1 LIVAL
6 AIPFARAGALAPA
19 EPAEPAIP
27 SAPMAC
33 EPDKTQASGAIYRI
47 CMPTFG
53 WNGDLLVYAHGYV
66 AANKPVGIPEDQMN
80 LGGTYI
86 PDAAN
91 FLGYAFATT
100 SYSVNGLAIKQGL
113 PDLVDLVSIFRAQH
127 PTLKRVVLVGVSEGG
142 LITTLGTEQYPAVF
156 NGGLA
161 ACGPIGDFRRHA
173 NYVGDFRAV
182 FDYFFPG
189 LIPGSPVSIP
199 DDLIAN
205 WSTFYTDNVV
215 PVIHAPG
222 SAISVTQLLD
232 VTGVPYTPGDQATI
246 DEGISQELWYNVQGT
261 NDAVNKLGGQPF
273 DNHDRVYAGSLND
286 AALNAGV
293 QRFTASP
300 SALTEL
306 EAHYQTAGRPLVPL
320 VTLHTTK
327 DQTVPYW
334 HETLYRAKITANNW
348 TFRHDNIAIDR
359 YGHCNFTVNEIVAA
373 LQLLQQRLAN
383 PVSTPTAT
391 ATATPTATA
400 TIAVTET
407 PTPTATIAATET
419 PTPTA
424 TATSSGMATETPTA
438 TASPTS
444 TQTSTA
450 TARRTWLPVVLR

>member
-1 LIVAL
+1 
-6 AIPFARAGALAPA
+6 
-19 EPAEPAIP
+19 
-27 SAPMAC
+27 MAC
-33 EPDKTQASGAIYRI
+33 EPDKVQASGAIYRI

-66 AANKPVGIPEDQMN
+66 AANKPVGIPEDQLN

-100 SYSVNGLAIKQGL
+100 SYSVNGLAIRQGL
-113 PDLVDLVSIFRAQH
+113 PDLVDLVRIFRAQH
-127 PTLKRVVLVGVSEGG
+127 PTLRRVVLIGVSEGG
-142 LITTLGTEQYPAVF
+142 LITTLATEQYPAVF

-205 WSTFYTDNVV
+205 WDTYYTTTVV
-215 PVIHAPG
+215 PVITAPG

-246 DEGISQELWYNVQGT
+246 AEGISQELWYNVQGT

-300 SALTEL
+300 AALAEL

-334 HETLYRAKITANNW
+334 HETLYRAKVTANNW
-348 TFRHDNIAIDR
+348 TFRHDNVAIER
-359 YGHCNFTVNEIVAA
+359 YGHCNFTVNEVVAA
-373 LQLLQQRLAN
+373 LQLLQLRISN
-383 PVSTPTAT
+383 PMPTPTAT

-400 TIAVTET
+400 TVAVTET
-407 PTPTATIAATET
+407 STPTATVVTTETATPTAT

-424 TATSSGMATETPTA
+424 TAIERATETPTA
-438 TASPTS
+438 TASPTPTAS
-444 TQTSTA
+444 ATPTRTPTQTSTPM
-450 TARRTWLPVVLR
+450 ARRTWLPLMLR